1 MSSITTLNYIIIIDI
16 YNIMDK
22 EHLKG
27 ALHKLLNTIL
37 KKKFPEIIDTVDVV
51 EVKEYPQDTSVRVH
65 IYITEKAFKEAYD
78 RYLSTRDYDDD
89 DELFDDINSYGDS
102 AAELETDIGDMMGV
116 NVYDELQSIL
126 SYAITKTPS
135 PDYWFVAPWI
145 SDDEQDIY
153 EI

>member
-37 KKKFPEIIDTVDVV
+37 KKKYPEIIKEIDVV
-51 EVKEYPQDTSVRVH
+51 EIKEFPQDTSVKIH

-89 DELFDDINSYGDS
+89 ELFDNINSYGDS
-102 AAELETDIGDMMGV
+102 DVELETDIGDMMGV

-126 SYAITKTPS
+126 NYAITKTPS
-135 PDYWFVAPWI
+135 PDYWIVAPWI

>member
-22 EHLKG
+22 EQTKV
-27 ALHKLLNTIL
+27 AAHKLLNKIL
-37 KKKFPEIIDTVDVV
+37 VPKFPEIIKEIDVV
-51 EVKEYPQDTSVRVH
+51 EIKEFPQDTSVRMH

-89 DELFDDINSYGDS
+89 ELFDNINSYGDS
-102 AAELETDIGDMMGV
+102 DVELETDIGDMMGV

>member
-22 EHLKG
+22 EQTKV
-27 ALHKLLNTIL
+27 AAHKLLNKIL
-37 KKKFPEIIDTVDVV
+37 VPKFPEIIKEIDVV
-51 EVKEYPQDTSVRVH
+51 EIKEFPQDTLVRLH

-89 DELFDDINSYGDS
+89 ELFDNINSYGDS

-126 SYAITKTPS
+126 SYVITKTPS

>member
-37 KKKFPEIIDTVDVV
+37 KKKYPEIIKEIDVV
-51 EVKEYPQDTSVRVH
+51 EIKEFPQDTSVRIH

-89 DELFDDINSYGDS
+89 ELFDNINSYGDS
-102 AAELETDIGDMMGV
+102 DVELETDIGDMMGV

-126 SYAITKTPS
+126 NYAITKTPS
-135 PDYWFVAPWI
+135 PDYWIVAPWI

>member
-37 KKKFPEIIDTVDVV
+37 KKKYPEIIKEIDVI
-51 EVKEYPQDTSVRVH
+51 EIKEFPQDTSVRIH

-89 DELFDDINSYGDS
+89 ELFDNINSYGDS
-102 AAELETDIGDMMGV
+102 DVELETDIGDMMGV

-126 SYAITKTPS
+126 NYAITKTPS
-135 PDYWFVAPWI
+135 PDYWIVAPWI

>member
-22 EHLKG
+22 EQTKV
-27 ALHKLLNTIL
+27 AAHKLLNKIL
-37 KKKFPEIIDTVDVV
+37 VPKFPEIIKEIDVV
-51 EVKEYPQDTSVRVH
+51 EIKEFPQDTLVRLH
-65 IYITEKAFKEAYD
+65 IYITEKAFKDAYD

-89 DELFDDINSYGDS
+89 ELFDNINSYGDS

-126 SYAITKTPS
+126 SYVITKTPS

>member
-1 MSSITTLNYIIIIDI
+1 
-16 YNIMDK
+16 MDK
-22 EHLKG
+22 EQTKV
-27 ALHKLLNTIL
+27 AAHKLLNKIL
-37 KKKFPEIIDTVDVV
+37 VPKFPEIIKEIDVV
-51 EVKEYPQDTSVRVH
+51 EIKEFPQDTLVRLH
-65 IYITEKAFKEAYD
+65 IYITEKAFKDAYD

-89 DELFDDINSYGDS
+89 ELFDNINSYGDS

-126 SYAITKTPS
+126 SYVITKTPS